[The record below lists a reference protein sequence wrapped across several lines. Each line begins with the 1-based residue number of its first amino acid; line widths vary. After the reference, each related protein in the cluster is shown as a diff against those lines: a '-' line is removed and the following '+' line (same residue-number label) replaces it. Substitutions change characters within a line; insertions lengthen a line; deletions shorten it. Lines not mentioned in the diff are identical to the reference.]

1 MDRIMMQMADQTAA
15 AKVTSA
21 VEMLRRKF
29 VDGLDDRLLR
39 FEAVLAYARQGG
51 DTRQALREISAMTHK
66 IAGIAPS
73 FGYEG
78 IGQQARQIEMAIDR
92 HIDTMSAEVLLN
104 KITPVLE
111 KLLER
116 LESLLEA

>member
-1 MDRIMMQMADQTAA
+1 MMPMAEQTASA
-15 AKVTSA
+15 RVTGA

-29 VDGLDDRLLR
+29 VDGLDDRLLQ

-51 DTRQALREISAMTHK
+51 DKRQALREISAMTHK

-104 KITPVLE
+104 KVTPVLE